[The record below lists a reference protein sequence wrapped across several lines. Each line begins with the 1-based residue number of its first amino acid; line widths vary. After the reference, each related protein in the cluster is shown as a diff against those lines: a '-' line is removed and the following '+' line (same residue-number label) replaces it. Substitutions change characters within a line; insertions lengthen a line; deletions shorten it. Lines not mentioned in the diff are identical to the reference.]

1 MPVDLRE
8 AKVEAT
14 RGLPSGHPGREALL
28 LQPDALDLE
37 EFDALLPALLRML
50 RSRT

>member
-8 AKVEAT
+8 AKSEAV
-14 RGLPSGHPGREALL
+14 RGFPPGHPGREALL
-28 LQPDALDLE
+28 AQPDELPTE
-37 EFDALLPALLRML
+37 EFDALLPALARML